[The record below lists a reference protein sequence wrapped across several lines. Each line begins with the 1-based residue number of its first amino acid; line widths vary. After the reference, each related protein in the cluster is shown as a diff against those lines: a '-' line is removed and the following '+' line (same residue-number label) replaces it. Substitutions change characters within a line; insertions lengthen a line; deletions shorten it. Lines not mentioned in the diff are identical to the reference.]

1 MNLFLNA
8 VSLKGKIILF
18 DDERNVIAQQD
29 MSLLLNESSKL
40 ISTVSDFLK
49 DNMVEYKA
57 IQNIVVVHGP
67 WSFTWIRTIVL
78 FVNTLSYIYPHICL
92 TPVSFFDLFDNYPI
106 VKKSSKRDL
115 FVKTKK
121 DDIIQIVSNEDFAKN
136 YVDMQVY
143 GDATDI
149 WLECQ
154 TSVDYVSYIQG
165 ITLEKH
171 QQIEPLYIKKP
182 NIT

>member
-29 MSLLLNESSKL
+29 MSLWLNESSKL

-67 WSFTWIRTIVL
+67 
-78 FVNTLSYIYPHICL
+78 
-92 TPVSFFDLFDNYPI
+92 
-106 VKKSSKRDL
+106 
-115 FVKTKK
+115 
-121 DDIIQIVSNEDFAKN
+121 
-136 YVDMQVY
+136 
-143 GDATDI
+143 
-149 WLECQ
+149 
-154 TSVDYVSYIQG
+154 
-165 ITLEKH
+165 
-171 QQIEPLYIKKP
+171 
-182 NIT
+182 